1 MSAPERIWAWVWDL
15 PYPSRGQGKPEWSGV
30 MIPAEQDCTEYT
42 RTDLSAAREAA
53 ARQAGWNAAMEA
65 AAKVAKKSG
74 LTWEAVCMARNEGGV
89 CPSACDMCLSAADAD
104 TSDHIAAAI
113 LAMKETE

>member
-1 MSAPERIWAWVWDL
+1 MSAKGDEWPEYVEGH
-15 PYPSRGQGKPEWSGV
+15 RGPNGGKMYMEPKWPGHV
-30 MIPAEQDCTEYT
+30 YHRYT
-42 RTDLSAAREAA
+42 RTDVSAAREAA
-53 ARQAGWNAAMEA
+53 ARREGWNAAMEA
-65 AAKVAKKSG
+65 AAKLAKKSG

-113 LAMKETE
+113 LAMKETDQ